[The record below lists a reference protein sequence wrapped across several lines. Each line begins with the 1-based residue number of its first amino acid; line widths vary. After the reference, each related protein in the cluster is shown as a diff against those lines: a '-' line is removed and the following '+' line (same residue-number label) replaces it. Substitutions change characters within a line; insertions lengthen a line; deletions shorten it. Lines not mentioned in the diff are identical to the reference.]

1 MPKKEVEKRLSTW
14 GWVIIIVAVL
24 ILISVI
30 VYNKSVVKKEIAKQE
45 KSQELERQ
53 LEEFKG
59 YTKEY
64 VNLKERALQ
73 HQMVINDSVKLGDF
87 WANSARTAYN
97 NGNWTTCISSCIKSR
112 SYYSDTIMEAN
123 TAKALWE
130 RMEELLLNEI
140 MPRLGELIPDEFNQ
154 SGFKGELRLVE
165 YMIVISN
172 TTVHISYANYEAG
185 EYQEAACKNYG
196 QGDYEGG
203 DLAIEKVNQ
212 AIAERDG
219 WVKVQNEYRGK
230 MMAQL
235 P

>member
-1 MPKKEVEKRLSTW
+1 MLKKEVEKRLSTW
-14 GWVIIIVAVL
+14 VWVIIIAVVL
-24 ILISVI
+24 ILISFI
-30 VYNKSVVKKEIAKQE
+30 MYNKSVVKEEIAKQE
-45 KSQELERQ
+45 NSQELERQ
-53 LEEFKG
+53 LEEL
-59 YTKEY
+59 KEY
-64 VNLKERALQ
+64 TEKYKNLEERALQ
-73 HQMVINDSVKLGDF
+73 HQMDINDSARLGDF

-130 RMEELLLNEI
+130 RMELLLNEF
-140 MPRLGELIPDEFNQ
+140 MDKFKESIPEEFVDQ
-154 SGFKGELRLVE
+154 SGFEEKLNLIE

-172 TTVHISYANYEAG
+172 TTVHISYANYEAC
-185 EYQEAACKNYG
+185 EYQEAACENYG

-203 DLAIEKVNQ
+203 DWAIEKVNQ

>member
-1 MPKKEVEKRLSTW
+1 MKKTIL
-14 GWVIIIVAVL
+14 IVSLFL
-24 ILISVI
+24 ILILIVGCGVI
-30 VYNKSVVKKEIAKQE
+30 TTEEKAKQE

-73 HQMVINDSVKLGDF
+73 HQMAVNDSLGLGESL
-87 WANSARTAYN
+87 ANSAKSSYN
-97 NGNWTTCISSCIKSR
+97 NDLWTTCISSCIKSR
-112 SYYSDTIMEAN
+112 SYYSDTIIEAN

-140 MPRLGELIPDEFNQ
+140 MPRSEELIPDEFNQ
-154 SGFKGELRLVE
+154 SDFEGELRLVE

-172 TTVHISYANYEAG
+172 VTIHMSYASYEMC

-203 DLAIEKVNQ
+203 DWAIGMGNQ
-212 AIAERDG
+212 AIAERDRL
-219 WVKVQNEYRGK
+219 VKVLNEYRGK
-230 MMAQL
+230 MVAQL